1 MTTIAYKQYTNIP
14 YMSGGYASAPVIA
27 PLSTNQTPLMMPRHN
42 YGVLPGKHPNPP
54 QFYPS
59 VFSFESTGKRFFWE
73 CESMIPLPSIL
84 EVKEIISH
92 YT

>member
-42 YGVLPGKHPNPP
+42 YL
-54 QFYPS
+54 
-59 VFSFESTGKRFFWE
+59 E
-73 CESMIPLPSIL
+73 CDRNLFLIRVS
-84 EVKEIISH
+84 
-92 YT
+92 